1 MQNTDIISLTTQL
14 AQKISD
20 PDVVPVLEALTE
32 GHHRFS
38 FSLQKIEPEV
48 ARILLIGIGRITG
61 VTIPKEIID
70 DVPKVIPGDELKV
83 IPGDELKTTTLANA
97 LADVIEGFDD
107 SRKYDFYNDPR
118 ILNFFQGAL
127 LLISMGNGKLNSNG
141 TVSMPT
147 NGSKDYEVDPVAT
160 NILLAPVDPTV
171 LPELNEQVG
180 RAVDLGII
188 DR

>member
-70 DVPKVIPGDELKV
+70 DVPKV

-171 LPELNEQVG
+171 LPKLNEQID

>member
-20 PDVVPVLEALTE
+20 PDVVPVLEALPE

-61 VTIPKEIID
+61 VTIPKEILD
-70 DVPKVIPGDELKV
+70 
-83 IPGDELKTTTLANA
+83 DELKTTTLANA

-118 ILNFFQGAL
+118 ILNFIQGAL
-127 LLISMGNGKLNSNG
+127 LLISMGKGKLNSDG

-147 NGSKDYEVDPVAT
+147 NGSEDYGVDPVAT